1 MLLEDLHRHAVAE
14 IVRLQLGVADDAAVH
29 LAQPPDVLPDHRR
42 AGLADHAPTPS
53 RPEQRRLGSEAC
65 SGPEARALRTN
76 EAALPPNNPI
86 VAIIC
91 MNLAGLLQEM
101 GDYKA
106 ARPLYE
112 AALQINEAVF
122 GASHPI
128 AATSL
133 IGLGGLLSA
142 AGEHTT
148 ARLLYERALTIRET
162 ALGPEHPDVAAIV
175 NNLAVLRGSRE
186 T

>member
-1 MLLEDLHRHAVAE
+1 
-14 IVRLQLGVADDAAVH
+14 
-29 LAQPPDVLPDHRR
+29 
-42 AGLADHAPTPS
+42 
-53 RPEQRRLGSEAC
+53 
-65 SGPEARALRTN
+65 
-76 EAALPPNNPI
+76 
-86 VAIIC
+86 

-128 AATSL
+128 VATSL

-175 NNLAVLRGSRE
+175 NNLAVFCESRE